1 MTLRHLR
8 AFIAVA
14 DELSFTNAA
23 RTLHISQPP
32 LSRQIQKLEQ
42 EIGVKLFLRGP
53 HGIALTD
60 RGRVFLDEA
69 RRLSAIANEFLETA
83 QRLRRE
89 GTDVVRIGTAWGL
102 WKAMNR
108 LRLHHAK
115 RHRGIDITVEDLW
128 TPAGNHSVADA
139 LRRQQIDVA
148 LTRMPVDAPAVNHQV
163 LFQEEIVVLIRQHHP
178 LAGTRSVRLAQLAGE
193 RLLMHER
200 KLSPVLYDR
209 ILALYGAAGISP
221 QMVHTQSNPDA
232 PSGLLQVASGQGI
245 YLTVAS
251 QFTQPHAANGIAELA
266 LDEPN
271 ACTPVLIVWRKDE
284 SSKAVLNFVN
294 SALDAF
300 RGAAGAPAVR

>member
-14 DELSFTNAA
+14 DELSFTSAA

-32 LSRQIQKLEQ
+32 LSRQIQQLEK
-42 EIGVKLFLRGP
+42 EIGVKLFVRGP

-69 RRLSAIANEFLETA
+69 RRLSAIASEFLETA

-89 GTDVVRIGTAWGL
+89 GIDVVRIATASGL

-108 LRLHHAK
+108 LRLHHGK
-115 RHRGIDITVEDLW
+115 RHRGIDITVEDLG
-128 TPAGNHSVADA
+128 PPGEHHNLGDA
-139 LRRQQIDVA
+139 LRRRQIDVA
-148 LTRMPVDAPAVNHQV
+148 LTRIPVEAPSVEHQV
-163 LFQEEIVVLIRQHHP
+163 LFQEEIVVLIRQDHR
-178 LAGTRSVRLAQLAGE
+178 LARARSVRLAQLTGE

-200 KLSPVLYDR
+200 KTSPVLYDK
-209 ILALYGAAGISP
+209 ILALYAAAGIAP
-221 QMVHTQSNPDA
+221 QVVPSQTNPDA

-251 QFTQPHAANGIAELA
+251 PFTQPHAANGIAELA

-271 ACTPVLIVWRKDE
+271 ASTPVLIAWRKDE
-284 SSKAVLNFVN
+284 SSKAVVNFVH

-300 RGAAGAPAVR
+300 RSAGSAQAVR

>member
-14 DELSFTNAA
+14 DELSFTGAA
-23 RTLHISQPP
+23 RALHISQPP
-32 LSRQIQKLEQ
+32 LSRQIQQLER
-42 EIGVKLFLRGP
+42 EIGVSLFLRSP

-69 RRLSAIANEFLETA
+69 RRLSALANEFLEAA

-89 GTDVVRIGTAWGL
+89 GIDVVRIGSAWGL

-108 LRLHHAK
+108 VRVHHAR
-115 RHRGIDITVEDLW
+115 RHRGIDLTVEDFS
-128 TPAGNHSVADA
+128 TPREHHTVADA
-139 LRRQQIDVA
+139 LRRRQIDVA
-148 LTRMPVDAPAVNHQV
+148 LTRIPVDAPSLMHQV
-163 LFQEEIVVLIRQHHP
+163 LFHEDIVVLVRQQHR
-178 LAGTRSVRLAQLAGE
+178 LASARRVRLAQLAGE
-193 RLLMHER
+193 RLLMHDR
-200 KLSPVLYDR
+200 RLSPALHDKV
-209 ILALYGAAGISP
+209 LALYAAAGVAP
-221 QMVHTQSNPDA
+221 QVVVTPSNPDA

-251 QFTQPHAANGIAELA
+251 PFTQPHAVSGIAEVR

-271 ACTPVLIVWRKDE
+271 ASTPVLIAWRNDE
-284 SSKAVLNFVN
+284 PSHAVLDFVT

-300 RGAAGAPAVR
+300 RAAAG

>member
-14 DELSFTNAA
+14 DELSFTSAA

-32 LSRQIQKLEQ
+32 LSRQIQQLEK
-42 EIGVKLFLRGP
+42 EIGVKLFVRGP

-89 GTDVVRIGTAWGL
+89 GIDVVRIGTAWGL
-102 WKAMNR
+102 WKAVNR
-108 LRLHHAK
+108 LRLHHGK
-115 RHRGIDITVEDLW
+115 RHRGVDITVEDLG
-128 TPAGNHSVADA
+128 TTGEHHNVADA
-139 LRRQQIDVA
+139 LRRHQIDVA
-148 LTRMPVDAPAVNHQV
+148 LTRIPVEAPSVEHQG
-163 LFQEEIVVLIRQHHP
+163 LFQEEIVALIRQSHR
-178 LAGTRSVRLAQLAGE
+178 LAGTRSVRLAQLASE
-193 RLLMHER
+193 RLLLHER
-200 KLSPVLYDR
+200 KASPLLYDR
-209 ILALYGAAGISP
+209 ILALYAAAGITP
-221 QMVHTQSNPDA
+221 QIIHTQTNPDA
-232 PSGLLQVASGQGI
+232 SSGLLQVATGQGI

-251 QFTQPHAANGIAELA
+251 PFTQAHAANGIAELA

-271 ACTPVLIVWRKDE
+271 ASTPVLIAWRKDE
-284 SSKAVLNFVN
+284 SSKAVLNFVH

-300 RGAAGAPAVR
+300 RSAGSAQAVR